1 MEVLKIMEAIKE
13 IIIIASFVVGLI
25 TTATGFLIP
34 LVKNR
39 KAKKALEALNSIA
52 GQIQPLV
59 VEAERFVN
67 YTGAEKK
74 QFVLTKINDF
84 AIKNKIPFDE
94 TATSNLIEEIVAT
107 TKQVNM
113 RDKDKTVEAP
123 KNGVA
128 INT

>member
-94 TATSNLIEEIVAT
+94 TAASDLIEEIVAT

-113 RDKDKTVEAP
+113 RDKDKTVETP
-123 KNGVA
+123 KNDVA

>member
-1 MEVLKIMEAIKE
+1 MEAIKE

-94 TATSNLIEEIVAT
+94 AAASTLIEEIVAT

-113 RDKDKTVEAP
+113 RDKDKAVEAP